1 MLYELTFVENYGSER
16 KIWGF
21 GVENIMEPPEP
32 VDLGPVRHLFPQQ
45 GVSVEFKYILNVLI
59 VVLL

>member
-1 MLYELTFVENYGSER
+1 
-16 KIWGF
+16 
-21 GVENIMEPPEP
+21 MEPPEP
-32 VDLGPVRHLFPQQ
+32 VDLGPVRHLFPHQ